1 MSRSSGL
8 ESGVACAL
16 QAMSSLGLLAKTTGQ
31 TVTEIM
37 EPHKDVLQDM
47 IPPKKHLL
55 RHQPL
60 NAQIGLMVW
69 FSAGLIFWVGNAH
82 LLHWPFAA
90 QTGLMVRHSADF
102 NTDLFR
108 WTFAAQ
114 TWLMVWCFADLMV
127 RVGNTDL
134 WEGVNRSLMS
144 TIIVVNF
151 N

>member
-1 MSRSSGL
+1 MKNCQPSSQFSETYSITSRSGGL
-8 ESGVACAL
+8 EFGVTCAW

-60 NAQIGLMVW
+60 NAQIGLMVR
-69 FSAGLIFWVGNAH
+69 FSAGLVFWVGNTR
-82 LLHWPFAA
+82 LFCWPLAA
-90 QTGLMVRHSADF
+90 QTGLVVRCYAGLILWVG
-102 NTDLFR
+102 N
-108 WTFAAQ
+108 
-114 TWLMVWCFADLMV
+114 ADL
-127 RVGNTDL
+127 GG
-134 WEGVNRSLMS
+134 GVNRSLTS
-144 TIIVVNF
+144 AIVVVNF